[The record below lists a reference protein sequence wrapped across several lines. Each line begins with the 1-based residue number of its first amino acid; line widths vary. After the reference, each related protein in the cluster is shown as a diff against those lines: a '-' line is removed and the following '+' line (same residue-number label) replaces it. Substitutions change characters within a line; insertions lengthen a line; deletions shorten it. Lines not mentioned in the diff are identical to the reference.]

1 MVLYMSRLERR
12 TSVVAESGLWLAESC
27 PQSSFSFVTC
37 ESRAPPTFTDHGG
50 HHLDASHRAIPR
62 PRLPP
67 LQLMCLGYSAG
78 AAAKISRSPRCRRDF
93 QLQLAGHTH
102 GGQFSGRRTCSFDC
116 SSRSLRAYIVCRAF
130 GLYQVPSRA
139 PDTEATETSRC
150 TVRDTPSPRT
160 GRFLASASAYAPG
173 PPVRRS
179 SAHEPHAV
187 AAARALLSTRADL
200 AY

>member
-1 MVLYMSRLERR
+1 VAGRVLSSVFLLVRYMRIAGASDIHRSQR
-12 TSVVAESGLWLAESC
+12 TSFGCVS
-27 PQSSFSFVTC
+27 PQRSRGRDCHRSSSWVWVFC
-37 ESRAPPTFTDHGG
+37 W
-50 HHLDASHRAIPR
+50 
-62 PRLPP
+62 
-67 LQLMCLGYSAG
+67 
-78 AAAKISRSPRCRRDF
+78 RSSQDQPQPRCRIFSCSSPATRTADN
-93 QLQLAGHTH
+93 
-102 GGQFSGRRTCSFDC
+102 SGRRTCSFDC